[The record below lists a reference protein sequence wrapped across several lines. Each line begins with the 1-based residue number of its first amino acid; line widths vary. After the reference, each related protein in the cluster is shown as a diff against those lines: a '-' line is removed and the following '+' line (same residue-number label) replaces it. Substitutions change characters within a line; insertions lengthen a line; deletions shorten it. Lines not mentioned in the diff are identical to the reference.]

1 MILWEIIHRPNTHPN
16 PSNCGLFIREAGGG
30 VYVAKVH
37 RRNGTDEA
45 PDEKAFANAR
55 LMAEAP
61 AMRAV
66 IERFIKAAMRG
77 QLRLSDSNRE
87 LVSDAKVI
95 LMMIDGKSIVHGL
108 TMAELERDMAKWN
121 ELEART
127 P

>member
-16 PSNCGLFIREAGGG
+16 PSNCGLFVREAGGG

-45 PDEKAFANAR
+45 PDDKAFANAR

-66 IERFIKAAMRG
+66 IERFIRHAVR
-77 QLRLSDSNRE
+77 LRLSDAGLE
-87 LVSDAKVI
+87 LVSDAKT
-95 LMMIDGKSIVHGL
+95 LLAMIDGKSTVHGL
-108 TMAELERDMAKWN
+108 TLAELERDMAKWK
-121 ELEART
+121 EPAA
-127 P
+127 

>member
-1 MILWEIIHRPNTHPN
+1 MILWEIVHRPNTHPN

-37 RRNGTDEA
+37 RRNGTDET

-66 IERFIKAAMRG
+66 IERFIRHAVR
-77 QLRLSDSNRE
+77 LRLSHAALE
-87 LVSDAKVI
+87 LVSDAKSL
-95 LMMIDGKSIVHGL
+95 LMMIDGKSTIHGL
-108 TMAELERDMAKWN
+108 TIAELERDMAKWN
-121 ELEART
+121 ELEARAS
-127 P
+127 